1 MAIVDGLDV
10 AQPDPLRE
18 RFANS
23 AGISVQQQLDVAPVD
38 LKNFSATF
46 NDVTFVVGEPDP
58 TQPAVDLNI
67 NTPNPIE
74 YSAEVAQGN
83 LQSASINT
91 SWISG
96 IMDAAEGIGRDINS
110 IGNHLSGGPQ
120 ANSPAQQI
128 TASIESEEPIKV
140 QPGVQ
145 PVNTDYQNNY
155 ASLTPSTPGL
165 A

>member
-1 MAIVDGLDV
+1 M
-10 AQPDPLRE
+10 
-18 RFANS
+18 S
-23 AGISVQQQLDVAPVD
+23 ADHAP
-38 LKNFSATF
+38 A
-46 NDVTFVVGEPDP
+46 
-58 TQPAVDLNI
+58 QPAVGLNI
-67 NTPNPIE
+67 NAPNPIE

-128 TASIESEEPIKV
+128 TASIESGEPIKV

-145 PVNTDYQNNY
+145 PVNPDYQNNY
-155 ASLTPSTPGL
+155 ASPALTPSSGMN